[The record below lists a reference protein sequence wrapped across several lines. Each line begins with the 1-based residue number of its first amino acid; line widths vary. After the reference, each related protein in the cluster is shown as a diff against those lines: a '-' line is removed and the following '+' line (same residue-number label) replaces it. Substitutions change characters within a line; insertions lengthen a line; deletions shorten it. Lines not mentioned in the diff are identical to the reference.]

1 MPPSDFFLKSWG
13 YKHGSDYFFRKSV
26 TPRSWIWSTV
36 PSAGWPWSGKS
47 SRLRRTTRNAWGITT
62 ASLPCSAIR
71 RKATSKCCR
80 SVHSVS
86 SMQGP
91 HHTHGRRLE
100 TCWACWALAEHGY
113 PLTNDESAVICWN
126 GNQSTGH
133 KCLLVPLVV
142 IMPGT
147 SRQGLLA
154 HRLPLVF
161 KSNMIEVGQ
170 IALS

>member
-1 MPPSDFFLKSWG
+1 MPPSDFFFNSWG

-80 SVHSVS
+80 SVHSVF

-91 HHTHGRRLE
+91 HHTHGQRLE

-113 PLTNDESAVICWN
+113 PLTIKWRKCCHLLKWKPVNWTQVSFSTIS
-126 GNQSTGH
+126 GNYAWYQQAGFACSQ
-133 KCLLVPLVV
+133 
-142 IMPGT
+142 IT
-147 SRQGLLA
+147 SG
-154 HRLPLVF
+154 V
-161 KSNMIEVGQ
+161 
-170 IALS
+170 